1 MPPILRLDSLVK
13 RYGEKTAVDHVS
25 FTMPPDAIMGLL
37 GPNGAGKTSIIRMIT
52 TITRPDEGTVY
63 FQGQPLNH
71 YHPTQ
76 IGYLPEERGLYKQ
89 MYVGEQ
95 LLYLARLKGLSKDVA
110 TKRAKEWLDIFELG
124 DQWGK
129 KIEEL
134 SKGMQQQVQFIA
146 TVIHEPQLLILDEPF
161 SGLDP
166 VNANR
171 MRREILK
178 LKDKGTGIIFSTH
191 RMEQVEELCEY
202 IVLINRGQNV
212 LEGRLQ
218 DIRRTFRQHKFIV
231 GSETPLPASLFDR
244 FTATSLDKNSCTAEV
259 AMGDSNSNDLLNFL
273 LSNGVQVQTFKEVLP
288 SLNDIFIRQVGLENI
303 DAEALNVPEY
313 E

>member
-1 MPPILRLDSLVK
+1 MPPMLRLENLVK
-13 RYGEKTAVDHVS
+13 RYGEKTAVDKVS

-52 TITRPDEGTVY
+52 TITRPDEGTVF
-63 FQGQPLNH
+63 FQGQPLNS

-76 IGYLPEERGLYKQ
+76 IGYLPEERGLYKK

-95 LLYLARLKGLSKDVA
+95 LLYLARLKGLSKETA
-110 TKRAKEWLDIFELG
+110 TKRAKHWLDVFELG
-124 DQWGK
+124 SQWDK
-129 KIEEL
+129 KVEEL

-146 TVIHEPQLLILDEPF
+146 TIIHEPKLLILDEPF

-171 MRREILK
+171 MRGEILK
-178 LKDKGTGIIFSTH
+178 LRDQGTGIIFSTH

-212 LEGRLQ
+212 LEGRLS
-218 DIRRTFRQHKFIV
+218 DIRRQFRQHKFIV
-231 GSETPLPASLFDR
+231 GAESPLPDTLFSTY
-244 FTATSLDKNSCTAEV
+244 TATSLDNQQMTAEV
-259 AMGDSNSNDLLNFL
+259 AMGNVESSQLLRFL
-273 LSNGVQVQTFKEVLP
+273 LDQGVQLQTFKEILP
-288 SLNDIFIRQVGLENI
+288 SLNDIFIQQVGLENI
-303 DAEALNVPEY
+303 DPEALNVPEY

>member
-1 MPPILRLDSLVK
+1 MPPMLRLENLVK
-13 RYGEKTAVDHVS
+13 RYGEKTAVDNVS

-52 TITRPDEGTVY
+52 TITRPDEGTVF
-63 FQGQPLNH
+63 FQGQPLNG

-76 IGYLPEERGLYKQ
+76 IGYLPEERGLYKK

-95 LLYLARLKGLSKDVA
+95 LLYLARLKGLSKA
-110 TKRAKEWLDIFELG
+110 TATQRAKHWLDVFELG
-124 DQWGK
+124 DQWNK
-129 KIEEL
+129 KVEEL

-146 TVIHEPQLLILDEPF
+146 TVIHEPKLLILDEPF

-171 MRREILK
+171 MRGEILK
-178 LKDKGTGIIFSTH
+178 LRDQGTGIIFSTH

-212 LEGRLQ
+212 LEGRLS
-218 DIRRTFRQHKFIV
+218 DIRRQFRQHKFIV
-231 GSETPLPASLFDR
+231 GAEAPLPEALFESYL
-244 FTATSLDKNSCTAEV
+244 ATSLDKDNLTAEV
-259 AMGDSNSNDLLNFL
+259 AMGEVDSNKLLQFL
-273 LSNGVQVQTFKEVLP
+273 LEQGVVVQTFKEILP
-288 SLNDIFIRQVGLENI
+288 SLNDIFIQQVGLENI
-303 DAEALNVPEY
+303 DPEALNVPEY